1 MELAFSKIDS
11 GSPNIEEVKDLF
23 ETAFP
28 EDERPPFEMTLSFK
42 GSDFFAIYENKAFI
56 GLADLVIYGETVYLF
71 FFEIKEELRGKGYGS
86 HVLQEL
92 FRRFPNKKVFLLA
105 EEIDGDYEDLP
116 LRKRRIGFYER
127 NGFVLSDTRIKEF
140 GVDYRLLY
148 HGGVVDKKDFL
159 ATMRSILDEE
169 IFKAFYSNI

>member
-1 MELAFSKIDS
+1 MEATFSKIDL
-11 GSPNIEEVKDLF
+11 GSQNIEDVKNLF

-42 GSDFFAIYENKAFI
+42 GSDFYAIYD
-56 GLADLVIYGETVYLF
+56 GLTFVGLVDLVIHGETVYLF
-71 FFEIKEELRGKGYGS
+71 FFAIKEELRGKGYGS

-92 FRRFPNKKVFLLA
+92 FRRFPNKRVFLLA

-148 HGGVVDKKDFL
+148 HGGVVDKNDFL
-159 ATMRSILDEE
+159 ATMRSILDEG